1 MKPRRLYGSVQTA
14 LIFERNEDAF
24 PGDEKWKCVLDAMM
38 RHLLHRYGR
47 TEIGTWRMEL
57 WFREDTEKNWEGM
70 KGYFRLFNIT
80 YEVIH
85 RYSEEIQV
93 GGGGFRFL
101 YDIQNVYAKFL
112 EEWKK
117 EPYFPDYL
125 GFMDVLGMKIESREE
140 FTDEDGTF
148 NSYRAYLTAINAHH
162 TMPVI
167 ISEYGVPSSR
177 GRAQSDRNTGRSQ
190 GGMSEEEQGKALVQ
204 CYKDIMA
211 SGCAGSV
218 AFTWQ
223 DEWFKRTWNTMAY
236 TDLTKTCYWSDYQ
249 TNEQYF
255 GILSFDPG
263 EVESVCYVDGDVSE
277 WEETDIVME
286 TDTMSLSC
294 KYDEKYI
301 YFRVHKDDFHFGNE
315 TLYVPIDTTPKSGS
329 TACDGIAPLFEQEA
343 DFVLIISGREDTK
356 ILVQERYEALRAVSY
371 THLTL
376 PTNSRV

>member
-1 MKPRRLYGSVQTA
+1 
-14 LIFERNEDAF
+14 
-24 PGDEKWKCVLDAMM
+24 
-38 RHLLHRYGR
+38 
-47 TEIGTWRMEL
+47 ME
-57 WFREDTEKNWEGM
+57 EPV

-190 GGMSEEEQGKALVQ
+190 GGMSEE
-204 CYKDIMA
+204 D
-211 SGCAGSV
+211 
-218 AFTWQ
+218 
-223 DEWFKRTWNTMAY
+223 
-236 TDLTKTCYWSDYQ
+236 
-249 TNEQYF
+249 
-255 GILSFDPG
+255 
-263 EVESVCYVDGDVSE
+263 
-277 WEETDIVME
+277 
-286 TDTMSLSC
+286 
-294 KYDEKYI
+294 
-301 YFRVHKDDFHFGNE
+301 
-315 TLYVPIDTTPKSGS
+315 
-329 TACDGIAPLFEQEA
+329 
-343 DFVLIISGREDTK
+343 
-356 ILVQERYEALRAVSY
+356 
-371 THLTL
+371 
-376 PTNSRV
+376 